1 MLKARAGWALTTA
14 RRKKRLKDS
23 KASFWSSPRKCA
35 RSLPA
40 RGAMTKTAATR
51 RRSEKRRNEKTK
63 TFRRA
68 RGMTRSRARLDSLRP
83 PPSGTGLVPAR
94 GAAVPVETRF
104 SKSRLST
111 GTADPRTPSSARR
124 RETRVAR
131 SSSPRRANRRFGV
144 LVHFRDPVRG
154 PAARLKTPTTTR
166 REAWRRTR
174 ICGARGR
181 TSRGDTCGRRG
192 GTSKPRATN
201 GACGRT
207 RGRRRRSFGG
217 KEEGPCSAAA
227 RWAAA

>member
-1 MLKARAGWALTTA
+1 
-14 RRKKRLKDS
+14 
-23 KASFWSSPRKCA
+23 
-35 RSLPA
+35 
-40 RGAMTKTAATR
+40 MTKTVATR
-51 RRSEKRRNEKTK
+51 RRNEKTK

-131 SSSPRRANRRFGV
+131 SSSPRRAPRFGLQAVRDPV
-144 LVHFRDPVRG
+144 LLRFRDPVRG

-192 GTSKPRATN
+192 GTSKPRVTN

-217 KEEGPCSAAA
+217 KEEGLCSAAA